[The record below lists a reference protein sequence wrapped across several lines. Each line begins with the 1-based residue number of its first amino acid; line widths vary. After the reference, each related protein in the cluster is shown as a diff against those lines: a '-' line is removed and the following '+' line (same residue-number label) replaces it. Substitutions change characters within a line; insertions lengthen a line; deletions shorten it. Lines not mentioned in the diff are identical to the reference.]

1 MRRVFWNNVKDFLVS
16 VDFMEA
22 SGVLEKI
29 KSLGLTGKGDNYFS
43 HCLRLAR
50 FLYL

>member
-1 MRRVFWNNVKDFLVS
+1 MLIHFFWDCPVRRVFWNNVKDFLVS

-29 KSLGLTGKGDNYFS
+29 KSLGLTGKGDNYFVS
-43 HCLRLAR
+43 
-50 FLYL
+50 